1 MPPKKISIED
11 FKKELEEAGI
21 QEDTSLFDKKT
32 AIFQATTLDTGPVHM
47 LLLTKN
53 KSLTTLTNIKEAAQ
67 PTDTTTEEIDEID
80 QLYKRMKDNSN
91 SNVKLFS
98 DLFYSTNFI
107 VRTQHLSSSFI
118 PTWSFLVVALLKK
131 QFVQSY
137 LSHMNKSTS
146 TWTYNTTFSTEVGR
160 DTFGFKFLD
169 SVPDTIELSRGKVTT
184 VQNDASSFPRLSELL
199 KNEPDTAMR
208 KMYIPDEDREKIL
221 SSLNV
226 SQSPTSEEV
235 PKAQE
240 EPETKEPETKEPE
253 TKEPETKEPET
264 TEVEV
269 PKPEDASGTEVQIME
284 LTIDKKV
291 VPIYLRKDNMILDYI
306 TKTIVGRVSTNTN
319 LAKKGT
325 VSVDWVQ
332 GFPENLSIYTKY
344 KDQSYF
350 HTQ

>member
-240 EPETKEPETKEPE
+240 EPETKEPET
-253 TKEPETKEPET
+253 

-291 VPIYLRKDNMILDYI
+291 VPIYLRKDNMLLDYI

>member
-21 QEDTSLFDKKT
+21 QEDTSLFDTNSQIYLIKK
-32 AIFQATTLDTGPVHM
+32 LDTGPVHI
-47 LLLTKN
+47 LFTKKQSQN
-53 KSLTTLTNIKEAAQ
+53 SLVRIKEEVQ
-67 PTDTTTEEIDEID
+67 PTETTTEEIDEID
-80 QLYKRMKDNSN
+80 KLYNGMKDKSADYNLT
-91 SNVKLFS
+91 VKSFS
-98 DLFYSTNFI
+98 DRFYCINFI
-107 VRTQHLSSSFI
+107 VTKKHTRSTFI
-118 PTWSFLVVALLKK
+118 PTWPFITVAMQDK
-131 QFVQSY
+131 QLSKLY
-137 LSHMNKSTS
+137 LSHINTSTS
-146 TWTYNTTFSTEVGR
+146 TWTYQNTFSAEVGR

-169 SVPDTIELSRGKVTT
+169 SVPDTIELSREKVTT
-184 VQNDASSFPRLSELL
+184 VQNDASSFPRLSKLL

-208 KMYIPDEDREKIL
+208 KMYIPDEDREEIL

-240 EPETKEPETKEPE
+240 
-253 TKEPETKEPET
+253 EPETKEPET

-291 VPIYLRKDNMILDYI
+291 VPIYLRKDNMLLDYI

>member
-1 MPPKKISIED
+1 MPKKISIED
-11 FKKELEEAGI
+11 LKKELEEAGI
-21 QEDTSLFDKKT
+21 QEDTSLFDTNSHIYLIKK
-32 AIFQATTLDTGPVHM
+32 LDTGPVHM
-47 LLLTKN
+47 VFTMKQSQN
-53 KSLTTLTNIKEAAQ
+53 SLVRIKEEVQ
-67 PTDTTTEEIDEID
+67 PTETTTEEIDEID
-80 QLYKRMKDNSN
+80 KLYNGMKDKSAAYNLTIKS
-91 SNVKLFS
+91 FS
-98 DLFYSTNFI
+98 DRFYCINFI
-107 VRTQHLSSSFI
+107 VTKKHTRSTFI
-118 PTWSFLVVALLKK
+118 PTWPFITVAMQDK
-131 QFVQSY
+131 QLSKLY
-137 LSHMNKSTS
+137 LSHINTSTS
-146 TWTYNTTFSTEVGR
+146 TWTYQNPFSAEVGR

-221 SSLNV
+221 TSLND
-226 SQSPTSEEV
+226 SRSSTSTEV

-240 EPETKEPETKEPE
+240 EPETQKPETQ
-253 TKEPETKEPET
+253 EPETKEPET

-269 PKPEDASGTEVQIME
+269 PEPEDASGTEVQIME
-284 LTIDKKV
+284 LTIDQKV
-291 VPIYLRKDNMILDYI
+291 VPMYLRKDNMLLDYI

-332 GFPENLSIYTKY
+332 GFPENLSVYTKY